1 MLIAESGPIT
11 SNPPKTRSMT
21 PPIQVVLCSHR
32 FSQIET
38 LSLETAV
45 IAGWTGRDQAAVE
58 KHIRELESLGVKRPA
73 STPIFYR
80 VASARITTADRIQ
93 VSGED
98 SSGEVEFV
106 LARIR
111 GQLCVGLGSDH
122 TDRVIETVGVTV
134 SKQMCDKPIAS
145 TFWPWDEVR
154 GHWSQLVLRSWIH
167 EHGERRL
174 YQEGSVEAMLD
185 PLDLISRWNGSSGD
199 LPDHC
204 LMFCGTLPAIGG
216 IRKSPVFEIE
226 LHDTR
231 LDRSIRHGYAIDTL
245 PVYG

>member
-1 MLIAESGPIT
+1 MPQPI
-11 SNPPKTRSMT
+11 N
-21 PPIQVVLCSHR
+21 VVLCSRHR
-32 FSQIET
+32 SK
-38 LSLETAV
+38 LEELRLQSAI
-45 IAGWTGRDQAAVE
+45 IAGWTGRDQSAVE
-58 KHIRELESLGVKRPA
+58 KHIRELEAIGVKRPA

-80 VASARITTADRIQ
+80 VASARVTTTDRIQ

-106 LARIR
+106 LVSIR
-111 GQLCVGLGSDH
+111 GELFVGVGSDH

-145 TFWPWDEVR
+145 TFWPWEEVSD
-154 GHWSQLVLRSWIH
+154 HWAQLVLRSWIL
-167 EHGERRL
+167 EDGERRL
-174 YQEGSVEAMLD
+174 YQEGSVQAMLD
-185 PLDLISRWNGSSGD
+185 PLDLISRWSDGRGT

-216 IRKSPVFEIE
+216 IRPSTSFEFE
-226 LHDTR
+226 LHDTK
-231 LDRSIRHGYAIDTL
+231 LDRSIRHQYCIDTL

>member
-1 MLIAESGPIT
+1 MPQSL
-11 SNPPKTRSMT
+11 N
-21 PPIQVVLCSHR
+21 VVLCSRHS
-32 FSQIET
+32 SQLAQLQLT
-38 LSLETAV
+38 TAV

-58 KHIRELESLGVKRPA
+58 KHIRELEELGVKRPA

-80 VASARITTADRIQ
+80 VASTRVTNAERIEA
-93 VSGED
+93 SGDD

-111 GQLCVGLGSDH
+111 GGLYVGVGSDH

-145 TFWPWDEVR
+145 TFWPWEEVS
-154 GHWSQLVLRSWIH
+154 GHWSQLMLRSWIV
-167 EHGERRL
+167 ENGERRL
-174 YQEGSVEAMLD
+174 YQEGSVTSMLD
-185 PLDLISRWNGSSGD
+185 PLDLIARWHDGNGVLS
-199 LPDHC
+199 DHC

-216 IRKSPVFEIE
+216 IRKSPVFEFE
-226 LHDTR
+226 LHDPV
-231 LDRSIRHGYAIDTL
+231 LERSIRHQYAIDTL